1 MYNYYQIDGG
11 EERWKACP
19 VGLKSKVA
27 HDNNPMFFTVLAVSK
42 MPEELEYDEKL
53 KLRYSG
59 PFYADFDS
67 SDIALVIAKFNLF
80 LDKLLELKFDLD
92 MASLYITGGKGTH
105 IEIPAECFMEK
116 VPKDG
121 VQSLPT
127 IYREMALETVVDTLD
142 LRVYSQ
148 GMGRMWRCANKLR
161 PNGKYK
167 VGITLAEARAM
178 TVELYEEACSA
189 PRAPIVPK
197 PPQLCLDLALLYAKA
212 QQKVDEK
219 IKKRGKT
226 KPDPHQKAKAGGPSI
241 GLMAMG
247 QGIRADAGFQQIAT
261 QLAIAATTA
270 GTALETFLQDCEG
283 IIANHDGDGTR
294 YNTPAKRSAELQR
307 MYNYVDG
314 NPCYEF
320 SVGAIKVLLTHPA
333 PDLDGISVDRADLIE
348 GIAEAEADA
357 ADLSEAPDEYADV
370 AASVTLSKYGIYVS
384 SEEGK
389 RRVCAVSFCA
399 TNLLISCDT
408 GYITMYETTVLVN
421 GKDMGRRSLEV
432 DVFATVMGFNKFC
445 ATLGHAYSGTE
456 LQLRGTFMR
465 FVEQAKKKGG
475 VQYLTKREGLD
486 VVSIPGHENEE
497 LRKPFLVWAS
507 NRGVLLDPR
516 VSGMGMQMQFKGFPD
531 PQGQFKTDLADAPK
545 LIEWIADDANKAALK
560 RTLTGLLT
568 CQTPEMLSKMIGWYT
583 ACFWRMLFHRAY
595 DKFPLL
601 HVVGAAG
608 SGKCLGR
615 GTPVIMADGTLRPVE
630 DVRVGDTLLGPDGGE
645 RRVQGVCNGRENL
658 YRVTQNSAD
667 AYVVNESHVLSL
679 KLSDKSKGLTL
690 SNGVV
695 VPKTSD
701 VVNVNVKVYAESNK
715 TAKTRLKGWKSN
727 AVEFHREQVELP
739 LDPYW
744 LGAWL
749 GDGRSTGPS
758 LCKPETKMSSWWV
771 ADAQARGHTVV
782 NTNPGEGLCPVWSI
796 RGPEGTPGH
805 AGGNYYRAALQTLN
819 LIKNKHIPEMYKYA
833 SVADR
838 CKLLAGLIDSD
849 GNVNCGGYKFGTI
862 DYKLAMDVRFIAQSV
877 GLKST
882 VITSTKFHKVLQR
895 EHTMHYVSMCGEVS
909 KLPCLDK
916 PLENRAEDVR
926 VLIQGIE
933 VEPIGEGDYFGFQV
947 DGDHLFMLGDFTVT
961 HNSEMNMA
969 MLSLFYYE
977 TDPKSLSPTSSVFS
991 IEQHLAGSSSIPL
1004 MLDEYKPHAM
1014 PRDLHNRFK
1023 SIIRDAYNCK
1033 DVTKGGGT
1041 RENAD
1046 YRMLHHVQL
1055 SAPMLFIAEAAEDE
1069 AAVMERVVLLSVI
1082 KPAASVA
1089 ARRSSLFQIF
1099 RANKKHLSILGQYL
1113 ASQVLNLYDV
1123 AKLREEF
1130 DEMYELARDK
1140 YLLTDKDAGSD
1151 MESEEMVAKSH
1162 GKERSVF
1169 NYTVA
1174 KFGFAHFRALVNKC
1188 LPGDTGLDG
1197 LMEPIENAV
1206 YEGMHRL
1213 QQSTM
1218 PEYLKV
1224 LSMMS
1229 TMSYA
1234 VDPMNNDS
1242 LRRGREYDFATLG
1255 GSDVMELSARTAY
1268 IRYRMYCRASS
1279 MVPLFPS
1286 HESFIMSLK
1295 DSSSLV
1301 KHGTGTKI
1309 HEPGVF
1315 TFRVDEL
1322 ARLGVDPFKP

>member
-1 MYNYYQIDGG
+1 MYVYYQIEGG

-19 VGLKSKVA
+19 LSLKAKVA
-27 HDNNPMFFTVLAVSK
+27 HDSNPMFFTVLAVSK

-53 KLRYSG
+53 KLKYDG
-59 PFYADFDS
+59 PFYADWDGT
-67 SDIALVIAKFNLF
+67 DIEHVASKFNSY
-80 LDKLLELKFDLD
+80 LDKLASLGLDLD
-92 MASLYITGGKGTH
+92 MASLYATGGKGFH
-105 IEIPAECFMEK
+105 LEIPQVCFMEK
-116 VPKDG
+116 VDKGG

-161 PNGKYK
+161 PNGKCK

-178 TVELYEEACSA
+178 TVELYNELCSA

-197 PPQLCLDLALLYAKA
+197 PAQLCLDLALLYAKA

-219 IKKRGKT
+219 VKKRGKS

-247 QGIRADAGFQQIAT
+247 QGIRPDAGFQQIAT

-270 GTALETFLQDCEG
+270 GTPLETFLGNCEG
-283 IIANHDGDGTR
+283 IITNHAGDGTR

-307 MYNYVDG
+307 MYNYVEG

-333 PDLDGISVDRADLIE
+333 PDLDGISVDRADLID

-465 FVEQAKKKGG
+465 FIEQAKKKGG

-486 VVSIPGHENEE
+486 VVSIPGHENAE

-516 VSGMGMQMQFKGFPD
+516 VSELGLQMQFKGFPD

-545 LIEWIADDANKAALK
+545 LIEWIADEANKVALK

-608 SGKCLGR
+608 SGK
-615 GTPVIMADGTLRPVE
+615 
-630 DVRVGDTLLGPDGGE
+630 
-645 RRVQGVCNGRENL
+645 
-658 YRVTQNSAD
+658 
-667 AYVVNESHVLSL
+667 
-679 KLSDKSKGLTL
+679 
-690 SNGVV
+690 
-695 VPKTSD
+695 
-701 VVNVNVKVYAESNK
+701 
-715 TAKTRLKGWKSN
+715 
-727 AVEFHREQVELP
+727 
-739 LDPYW
+739 
-744 LGAWL
+744 
-749 GDGRSTGPS
+749 
-758 LCKPETKMSSWWV
+758 
-771 ADAQARGHTVV
+771 
-782 NTNPGEGLCPVWSI
+782 
-796 RGPEGTPGH
+796 
-805 AGGNYYRAALQTLN
+805 
-819 LIKNKHIPEMYKYA
+819 
-833 SVADR
+833 
-838 CKLLAGLIDSD
+838 
-849 GNVNCGGYKFGTI
+849 
-862 DYKLAMDVRFIAQSV
+862 
-877 GLKST
+877 
-882 VITSTKFHKVLQR
+882 
-895 EHTMHYVSMCGEVS
+895 
-909 KLPCLDK
+909 
-916 PLENRAEDVR
+916 
-926 VLIQGIE
+926 
-933 VEPIGEGDYFGFQV
+933 
-947 DGDHLFMLGDFTVT
+947 
-961 HNSEMNMA
+961 SEMNMA

-1023 SIIRDAYNCK
+1023 SILRDAYNCK
-1033 DVTKGGGT
+1033 DLAKGGGT

-1055 SAPMLFIAEAAEDE
+1055 AAPMLFIAEAAEDE
-1069 AAVMERVVLLSVI
+1069 SAVMERVILLPVI

-1113 ASQVLNLYDV
+1113 AGQVLNQYDV

-1130 DEMYELARDK
+1130 DVLYEAARLK
-1140 YLLTDKDAGSD
+1140 YLLTDRDAGAD
-1151 MESEEMVAKSH
+1151 MESEEMVAKAQ

-1174 KFGFAHFRALVNKC
+1174 KFGFAQFRALVNKC
-1188 LPGDTGLDG
+1188 LPGDNGLDG
-1197 LMEPIENAV
+1197 LMEPIESAV

-1234 VDPMNNDS
+1234 VDPSNNDS
-1242 LRRGREYDFATLG
+1242 MRKGREYDFTTMG
-1255 GSDVMELSARTAY
+1255 GSDLMELSARTAY

>member
-27 HDNNPMFFTVLAVSK
+27 HDSNPMFFTVLAVSK

-53 KLRYSG
+53 KLKYDG
-59 PFYADFDS
+59 PFYADWDGT
-67 SDIALVIAKFNLF
+67 DIAYVATKFNAY
-80 LDKLLELKFDLD
+80 LDKLEELGLDLS
-92 MASLYITGGKGTH
+92 MASLYATGGKGFH
-105 IEIPAECFMEK
+105 LEVPPACFMEK

-283 IIANHDGDGTR
+283 IITSHDGDGTR

-348 GIAEAEADA
+348 GIVEAEADA

-545 LIEWIADDANKAALK
+545 LLEWIADDANKAALK

-608 SGKCLGR
+608 SGK
-615 GTPVIMADGTLRPVE
+615 
-630 DVRVGDTLLGPDGGE
+630 
-645 RRVQGVCNGRENL
+645 
-658 YRVTQNSAD
+658 
-667 AYVVNESHVLSL
+667 
-679 KLSDKSKGLTL
+679 
-690 SNGVV
+690 
-695 VPKTSD
+695 
-701 VVNVNVKVYAESNK
+701 
-715 TAKTRLKGWKSN
+715 
-727 AVEFHREQVELP
+727 
-739 LDPYW
+739 
-744 LGAWL
+744 
-749 GDGRSTGPS
+749 
-758 LCKPETKMSSWWV
+758 
-771 ADAQARGHTVV
+771 
-782 NTNPGEGLCPVWSI
+782 
-796 RGPEGTPGH
+796 
-805 AGGNYYRAALQTLN
+805 
-819 LIKNKHIPEMYKYA
+819 
-833 SVADR
+833 
-838 CKLLAGLIDSD
+838 
-849 GNVNCGGYKFGTI
+849 
-862 DYKLAMDVRFIAQSV
+862 
-877 GLKST
+877 
-882 VITSTKFHKVLQR
+882 
-895 EHTMHYVSMCGEVS
+895 
-909 KLPCLDK
+909 
-916 PLENRAEDVR
+916 
-926 VLIQGIE
+926 
-933 VEPIGEGDYFGFQV
+933 
-947 DGDHLFMLGDFTVT
+947 
-961 HNSEMNMA
+961 SEMNMA

-1197 LMEPIENAV
+1197 LMESIENAV